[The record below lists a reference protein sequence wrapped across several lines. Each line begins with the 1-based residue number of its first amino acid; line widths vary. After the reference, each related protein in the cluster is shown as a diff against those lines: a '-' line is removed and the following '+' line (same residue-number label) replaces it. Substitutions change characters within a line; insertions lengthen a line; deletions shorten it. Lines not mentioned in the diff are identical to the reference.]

1 MILKDKVAVVTGA
14 ALGIGA
20 STAELFAEQ
29 GAKVALLDID
39 AEQCRR
45 RTDGIRGKGGVAE
58 AYTVDVASRQQLEA
72 AFAGVLE
79 RFGRIDILI
88 NNAGIYPRRD
98 FLEMTEEEWDH
109 MQDVNLKSI
118 FHTAKL
124 ALPPMIRQGGGK
136 IVNISSVTF
145 FKGLA
150 KLSHYIASKGGMI
163 GFSRALAREMGPHK
177 IYVNT
182 ITPGAI
188 KTEGEDVHADPATIA
203 EIQRRQCLDRRLLP
217 IDIARV
223 CLFLSSE
230 LSDGLTG
237 QTINVDGGLI
247 MY

>member
-1 MILKDKVAVVTGA
+1 MVTGA

-20 STAELFAEQ
+20 ATAELFAEQ

-39 AEQCRR
+39 EEHCQK
-45 RTDGIRGKGGVAE
+45 RTDLIRSRGGVAD
-58 AYTVDVASRQQLEA
+58 AYTVDVAKRDQLES
-72 AFAGVLE
+72 AFHAIYE
-79 RFGRIDILI
+79 RFGRVDVLI

-98 FLEMTEEEWDH
+98 FLDMTEEEWDH

-118 FHTAKL
+118 FHTSKL
-124 ALPPMIRQGGGK
+124 VLPAMIQQGGGK

-188 KTEGEDVHADPATIA
+188 KTEGEDVHADPAAIA

-217 IDIARV
+217 VDIARV
-223 CLFLSSE
+223 CLFLASE